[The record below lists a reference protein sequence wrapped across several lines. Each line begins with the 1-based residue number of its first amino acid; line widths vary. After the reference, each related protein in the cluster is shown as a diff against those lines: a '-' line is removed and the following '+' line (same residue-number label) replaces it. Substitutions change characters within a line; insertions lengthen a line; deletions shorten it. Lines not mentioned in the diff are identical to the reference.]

1 MRDAMHACRR
11 TDLAFYTRS
20 LHNGGVD
27 RVVFNLAEEYH
38 DRGMAVDIVVD
49 IDNAHSPFRTLLPSG
64 VEYVVLDARG
74 PIARFTKLQ
83 RYLRLARP
91 RAVMCTSFGFPNI
104 YAVAVRRLSDV
115 PFRLMLTEHCFPSVD
130 VADPGPLTSRYWF
143 FRIAR
148 FFYPHADAIVA
159 VSQGTADDLADV
171 IRIDPRTVQCIYNPI
186 VSDALHRQAESPIDH
201 RWFTQSSVPVVIA
214 VGRLEPQKDFATL
227 IRAFAQVVQTTP
239 CRLLI
244 LGDGSERA
252 MLSRLVASLNLD
264 DLVEM
269 PGFAPNPHAYVARA
283 AVLVLSSRFE
293 SLANVVIEAMAVGT
307 PVVAT
312 NCPSG
317 PAEALGGGRFGTLV
331 TVGDADELA
340 DAMLAV
346 LKSRPARVPASWLEQ
361 FSTKWSADR
370 YLESLGL
377 VAP

>member
-1 MRDAMHACRR
+1 
-11 TDLAFYTRS
+11 
-20 LHNGGVD
+20 
-27 RVVFNLAEEYH
+27 
-38 DRGMAVDIVVD
+38 
-49 IDNAHSPFRTLLPSG
+49 
-64 VEYVVLDARG
+64 
-74 PIARFTKLQ
+74 
-83 RYLRLARP
+83 
-91 RAVMCTSFGFPNI
+91 
-104 YAVAVRRLSDV
+104 
-115 PFRLMLTEHCFPSVD
+115 
-130 VADPGPLTSRYWF
+130 
-143 FRIAR
+143 
-148 FFYPHADAIVA
+148 
-159 VSQGTADDLADV
+159 
-171 IRIDPRTVQCIYNPI
+171 
-186 VSDALHRQAESPIDH
+186 
-201 RWFTQSSVPVVIA
+201 
-214 VGRLEPQKDFATL
+214 
-227 IRAFAQVVQTTP
+227 
-239 CRLLI
+239 
-244 LGDGSERA
+244 

-317 PAEALGGGRFGTLV
+317 PAEALGGGRFVTLV